1 MRREGRL
8 KTWNDD
14 RGFGF
19 VVPDDGLAGADMRDV
34 FVHVSEL
41 PPTGRRPTTGERLS
55 FEVRTGPDGR
65 PRAVALKYLD
75 PGQPGA
81 PPARAREERRT
92 QTPHHLRTAAD
103 HRGPRAGTRRG
114 GLLGW
119 PLILLLAVSGGVWLF
134 AHLGAPGTAV
144 PPASSAAG
152 ASGATGAP
160 PAAFAP
166 PASSSTGTETFRCD
180 GRRHCS
186 QMSSCAEAT
195 WVLRHCPGT
204 EMDGDGDGIP
214 CEGQFC
220 GR

>member
-19 VVPDDGLAGADMRDV
+19 VVPDDGMAGNDVRDV

-41 PPTGRRPTTGERLS
+41 PQSGRQPVAGERLS

-75 PGQPGA
+75 PARPGT
-81 PPARAREERRT
+81 PPARPRAERRA
-92 QTPHHLRTAAD
+92 QAPRGHRADAPDRRPRTE
-103 HRGPRAGTRRG
+103 RRRG
-114 GLLGW
+114 GLFGW
-119 PLILLLAVSGGVWLF
+119 PLALLLAVSGGVWLF
-134 AHLGAPGTAV
+134 GHLGTPGPV
-144 PPASSAAG
+144 MQPAASAAG
-152 ASGATGAP
+152 ASSATGAP
-160 PAAFAP
+160 SAAFAP
-166 PASSSTGTETFRCD
+166 PAPSSAATATFRCD
-180 GRRHCS
+180 GRRYCS
-186 QMSSCAEAT
+186 EMASCAEAT

-220 GR
+220 GH